1 MAKAKKKENLTP
13 EERLQAALVPDWE
26 QPYKVPENWCWVY
39 APAMFSIEYGKG
51 LSTKE
56 LCETG
61 YPVFGANGQIGFYNE
76 YMRPEK
82 KQRGSGGVFSGL
94 FRFYFT
100 LAPIFPLRYNYKMG
114 IIEPLTSKQ

>member
-1 MAKAKKKENLTP
+1 MCREAAWAELTAGVTFVSAV
-13 EERLQAALVPDWE
+13 QS
-26 QPYKVPENWCWVY
+26 KVR
-39 APAMFSIEYGKG
+39 
-51 LSTKE
+51 
-56 LCETG
+56 
-61 YPVFGANGQIGFYNE
+61 GFYNE

-114 IIEPLTSKQ
+114 IIEPLTGYVRSYRNAP